1 MIQGLGKFI
10 IPILLIVAGIL
21 LKKDLIPNTDNRG
34 KLWLWLVVLGCLGIL
49 FNIVLLIIQNS

>member
-10 IPILLIVAGIL
+10 IPILLIVAGVL
-21 LKKDLIPNTDNRG
+21 LKKGLIPNTDNRG

-49 FNIVLLIIQNS
+49 FNIVLLIIRNS

>member
-1 MIQGLGKFI
+1 MNQGLGKFI

-21 LKKDLIPNTDNRG
+21 LKKGLIPNTDNRG

-49 FNIVLLIIQNS
+49 FNTALLIIRNS

>member
-49 FNIVLLIIQNS
+49 FNIVLLIV